1 MKILLVN
8 PPWFDGERQ
17 GVRAGSRWPHLKIPE
32 EERYMPYPFFL
43 GYSSS
48 LLKINNFNVKCI
60 DAIAE
65 HMSYEEFKAEV
76 KNYNPDIILSETST
90 PSVVHDM
97 ALLKELK
104 DEFKPFVAKHLL
116 FTFSTI
122 IIFFCVILLSRF
134 RYKTWCNVL
143 HHFLLMVGLFTVLNA
158 GFYGGELVHRFNLPA
173 GIGN

>member
-1 MKILLVN
+1 MFFAKLHPLLVHFPIGLLVTGTLFELYGN
-8 PPWFDGERQ
+8 FRGEKI
-17 GVRAGSRWPHLKIPE
+17 VAKAGSFNIKFGFRCSIPVAVIG
-32 EERYMPYPFFL
+32 FFGL
-43 GYSSS
+43 MS
-48 LLKINNFNVKCI
+48 L
-60 DAIAE
+60 
-65 HMSYEEFKAEV
+65 
-76 KNYNPDIILSETST
+76 
-90 PSVVHDM
+90 
-97 ALLKELK
+97 ELK